1 MIIDTNKYIYETS
14 PFIKIFGDK
23 VTVNIYYSM
32 HCVMVIRTAH
42 HCVMG
47 HEIAWMWQS
56 AGHRP
61 TEKLDKKCLFHEKK
75 LVDRMTFAV
84 RTTSRLYVTSTHILL
99 ENNF

>member
-1 MIIDTNKYIYETS
+1 MKHP
-14 PFIKIFGDK
+14 PFIKIFCDK

-47 HEIAWMWQS
+47 REIARMWQS

-61 TEKLDKKCLFHEKK
+61 TEKSDKKVF
-75 LVDRMTFAV
+75 
-84 RTTSRLYVTSTHILL
+84 ILQKEVCQPYDFCSPYDWPTL
-99 ENNF
+99 CN

>member
-1 MIIDTNKYIYETS
+1 MKHP
-14 PFIKIFGDK
+14 PFIKIFCDK

-47 HEIAWMWQS
+47 RARL
-56 AGHRP
+56 HRCGSWP
-61 TEKLDKKCLFHEKK
+61 GTGQPKSRTKKCLFHEKK
-75 LVDRMTFAV
+75 CVDHTNFAV
-84 RTTSRLYVTSTHILL
+84 RMTGQLYVTSVHILL